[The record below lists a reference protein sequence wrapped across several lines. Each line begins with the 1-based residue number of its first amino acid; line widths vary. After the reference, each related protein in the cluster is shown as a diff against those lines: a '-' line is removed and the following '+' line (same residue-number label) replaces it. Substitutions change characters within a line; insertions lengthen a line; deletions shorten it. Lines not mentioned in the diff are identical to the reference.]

1 MAAIILPPDGL
12 LPFALLHFYWNQR
25 CDQSKTTSHNQAR
38 SAGKSSGLSL
48 KERRDLRPSRENKMT
63 IYEMHCFNPNLL
75 WQIPS
80 FLILVAILYKLF
92 SSLLTSFHASQSK
105 SLVQTMAQKLQ
116 YLEKAEVKLHM
127 IKSLPVEGSAYDL
140 RISEARECLRQA
152 NTAMEHKNWSS
163 AYRNLQAM
171 RRILIEYNIGHI
183 PPYEMPKP
191 LPA

>member
-1 MAAIILPPDGL
+1 
-12 LPFALLHFYWNQR
+12 
-25 CDQSKTTSHNQAR
+25 
-38 SAGKSSGLSL
+38 
-48 KERRDLRPSRENKMT
+48 MT

-80 FLILVAILYKLF
+80 FLIFVAFPYKLF

-127 IKSLPVEGSAYDL
+127 IKSLQVEGSTYDN
-140 RISEARECLRQA
+140 RISDARELLRQA
-152 NTAMEHKNWSS
+152 NTAMEYKMWSP
-163 AYRNLQAM
+163 AYRNLKAM
-171 RRILIEYNIGHI
+171 RELLIDYNVGHI